1 MKKEKI
7 LLICVPI
14 LCVVIA
20 ILGFL
25 KLDLTTENLDAINFK
40 AEYEELN
47 GKKVTDKLSYST
59 LEIDEDNPI
68 KYSNFDE
75 ILDVIKNKTGVIYL
89 GFPGCPWCR
98 SALPVLLDA
107 ADENEIKTIYY
118 MNILSERDT
127 YVVEDKKLVYAKD
140 DEGNEKKGTKGYFK
154 LLEALDKHLTEYV
167 VSFEGKEYKTGEKRI
182 YAPSVIFVKE
192 GKVLG
197 IQVSTVESHKSGFD
211 KMTEEQIDE
220 LYGIYEDYML
230 EMKKTT
236 CSSDDAC

>member
-140 DEGNEKKGTKGYFK
+140 DEGNEKKRY
-154 LLEALDKHLTEYV
+154 
-167 VSFEGKEYKTGEKRI
+167 
-182 YAPSVIFVKE
+182 
-192 GKVLG
+192 
-197 IQVSTVESHKSGFD
+197 
-211 KMTEEQIDE
+211 
-220 LYGIYEDYML
+220 
-230 EMKKTT
+230 
-236 CSSDDAC
+236 